1 MRILV
6 TGGAGYKGVL
16 LTEELLKMGYKV
28 TVLDNFMYGYDSLL
42 HLISNN
48 NLTVNKIDVRN
59 LKESDIKDFDIIFHL
74 AGISGMPACASN
86 PHSAESINVES
97 VRKLLDLISKNQL
110 LINASTTSM
119 YGFSDT
125 ICDENSSITPVSIY
139 GKTKYASENL
149 IQERENSISLR
160 FATVFGVSPRM
171 RNDLMVNDFT
181 YKAINDRSIILFAK
195 DTKRT
200 FIHINDAISGYL
212 FAMENSD
219 NMIGNVYNVGD
230 NNMNFS
236 KKEISDNIGK
246 YVKFEI
252 IESNLPDFDK
262 RNFEISFD
270 KINNL
275 GYSVKYNLNDGI
287 MDMVKL
293 YSYYVQYTPYKVI

>member
-1 MRILV
+1 
-6 TGGAGYKGVL
+6 
-16 LTEELLKMGYKV
+16 MGHKV

-48 NLTVNKIDVRN
+48 NLTINKTDVRN
-59 LKESDIKDFDIIFHL
+59 LKESDVKDFDIIFHL
-74 AGISGMPACASN
+74 AGISGMPACATN

-97 VRKLLDLISKNQL
+97 VRKLLTLISKNQL
-110 LINASTTSM
+110 LINASTTSI
-119 YGFSDT
+119 YGFSET
-125 ICDENSSITPVSIY
+125 ICDENSLVTPISIY

-160 FATVFGVSPRM
+160 FSTVFGVSPRM

-181 YKAINDRSIILFAK
+181 YKAIHDRSIILFAK

-200 FIHINDAISGYL
+200 FIHINDAIRSYL
-212 FAMENSD
+212 FAIENSD
-219 NMIGNVYNVGD
+219 KMIGNIYNVGD

-236 KKEISDNIGK
+236 KKEISDNIAK

-252 IESNLPDFDK
+252 IESNLPDLDK

-275 GYSVKYNLNDGI
+275 GYKVNYNLNDGI
-287 MDMVKL
+287 VDMVKL